1 MTKITLTGHIM
12 VPHQDL
18 NQVQQALPEHMKL
31 TQEEKGCL
39 AFKVTQNV
47 HNPLRFEV
55 YEEFIDQA
63 AFDLHQARVKT
74 SHWGQVTHN
83 VERFYSVSQGK

>member
-18 NQVQQALPEHMKL
+18 NQVQRALSEHIKL
-31 TQEEKGCL
+31 TREEIGCL
-39 AFKVTQNV
+39 VFKVTQNV

-63 AFDLHQARVKT
+63 AFDLHQARVKA
-74 SHWGQVTHN
+74 SPWGQIAQN
-83 VERFYSVSQGK
+83 VERFYNVSHSE

>member
-18 NQVQQALPEHMKL
+18 NQVQQALSEHIKL
-31 TQEEKGCL
+31 TQEETGCL
-39 AFKVTQNV
+39 VFKVTQNV

-63 AFDLHQARVKT
+63 AFDLHQARVKA
-74 SHWGQVTHN
+74 SLWGQVAQN
-83 VERFYSVSQGK
+83 VERFYNVSHSE